1 MRTILDVLK
10 DNEKFLQYILISLDI
25 ITIIMRFPFKL
36 WIQIRNS
43 IPYFTYF
50 IDIWTFNFTCLFKY
64 AYSILK
70 PLFMYNRIKYH
81 LFCYCMKWHMK
92 IEHECKKS
100 IKKKDMILIYFHFF
114 NGENL
119 FPVQSQRQMLTNG
132 ILLT

>member
-25 ITIIMRFPFKL
+25 IIIIISFPFKL
-36 WIQIRNS
+36 RI
-43 IPYFTYF
+43 TYL

-81 LFCYCMKWHMK
+81 LCYCMKWHMK

-119 FPVQSQRQMLTNG
+119 FPFQIQRQMLTNG